1 MTTFFVE
8 FEMANVFDFSV
19 IGATRSLLI
28 THWIGDY
35 TNEGEYDAG
44 AGGFLS
50 EGSELRRVIEIELW
64 RISRSP
70 EDPFPDGQD
79 VDDWEGFLEDWN
91 AHEYHRISDTNAVE
105 YVNFSRPTLPIEVVS
120 DFDYKTKLN
129 GKKTAKNIT
138 AQFIATEWA

>member
-35 TNEGEYDAG
+35 TNEGEY
-44 AGGFLS
+44 
-50 EGSELRRVIEIELW
+50 
-64 RISRSP
+64 
-70 EDPFPDGQD
+70 
-79 VDDWEGFLEDWN
+79 
-91 AHEYHRISDTNAVE
+91 AVE